1 MLPLLVFSQTT
12 IEKDIRTAASLYIY
26 IYCTAVNVRITT
38 LNAIY
43 IYAERCKLIDLL
55 RNYNNL
61 SGAQIALRVIH
72 GVRMYT
78 RRTLQTRI

>member
-1 MLPLLVFSQTT
+1 MP
-12 IEKDIRTAASLYIY
+12 
-26 IYCTAVNVRITT
+26 
-38 LNAIY
+38 Y

-72 GVRMYT
+72 GAYVYDDA
-78 RRTLQTRI
+78 LCKHVYNNIWCNCANNVLK